1 MHNKLSLNK
10 ESSTKKK
17 KEKKKK
23 REKGKEWH
31 ADSKGLFGGMKIG
44 A

>member
-17 KEKKKK
+17 KK
-23 REKGKEWH
+23 REKGKEWQ
-31 ADSKGLFGGMKIG
+31 ADSKGLFEGMKIG

>member
-17 KEKKKK
+17 KKKK
-23 REKGKEWH
+23 REKGKEWQ
-31 ADSKGLFGGMKIG
+31 ADSKGLFEGMKIG